1 MQFGHTLLSDLS
13 HYTEQEENIG
23 YGGSQFENPRRE
35 FS

>member
-1 MQFGHTLLSDLS
+1 MQFGHILLSHLP

-23 YGGSQFENPRRE
+23 SGGSQFENPRRE